1 MKIRKTSFPFF
12 YCYWYK
18 NQTSVRLN
26 QIKTYARYSLLW
38 LFFFLPWLLAV
49 SHWQILPI
57 LYGAGSNGFFSLI
70 VGSRSF
76 LPVLA
81 HHIVSIS
88 CCSLG

>member
-18 NQTSVRLN
+18 NKTSVRLN
-26 QIKTYARYSLLW
+26 QIKTYARFS
-38 LFFFLPWLLAV
+38 LPWLLAV

-70 VGSRSF
+70 VSSRSF